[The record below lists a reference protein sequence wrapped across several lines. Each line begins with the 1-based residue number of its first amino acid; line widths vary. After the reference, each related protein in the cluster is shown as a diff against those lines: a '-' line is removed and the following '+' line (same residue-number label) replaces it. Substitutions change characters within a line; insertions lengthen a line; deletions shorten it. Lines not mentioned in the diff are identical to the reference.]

1 VVSDE
6 DRRLL
11 DAVGRR
17 IAELRRKLRLTQ
29 AELAERLETT
39 ISNYQRIEH
48 GFQNL
53 TILTMAKIA
62 AALDT
67 TVVALLKAPRA
78 AKPKRGRP
86 RNANKSHV

>member
-1 VVSDE
+1 VVADE

-17 IAELRRKLRLTQ
+17 IAELRRKLGLTQ
-29 AELAERLETT
+29 AEIAERLETT

-67 TVVALLKAPRA
+67 KINALLKAPRTV
-78 AKPKRGRP
+78 KSKRGRP
-86 RNANKSHV
+86 RKTR

>member
-1 VVSDE
+1 
-6 DRRLL
+6 
-11 DAVGRR
+11 
-17 IAELRRKLRLTQ
+17 LTQ

-67 TVVALLKAPRA
+67 KIIALLKAPRTV
-78 AKPKRGRP
+78 KPKRGRP
-86 RNANKSHV
+86 RSTSKTS